1 MDDSLFVSAEIAEKT
16 IRLSDGSKHV
26 FHFRHLDNVAWEV
39 YAAQVNSADANV
51 AGAAAAR
58 LLSQGL
64 VTADGK
70 QALPYDRVVLLRRP
84 VFRAMFA
91 ALLEVNTYGAQ
102 VVASETKSSEPGAS
116 TGSGSPSRSRS
127 AAGRSRNGKG
137 R

>member
-39 YAAQVNSADANV
+39 YAAQVNSADPEV
-51 AGAAAAR
+51 AGGAAAR

-70 QALPYDRVVLLRRP
+70 AALPYDRVVLLRRP

-102 VVASETKSSEPGAS
+102 VVAAETKSSEPGAS
-116 TGSGSPSRSRS
+116 TGSGSRSRSRS
-127 AAGRSRNGKG
+127 AAGRSPNGKG